1 MAFSELQNVDFNDPG
16 TWPNWFKL
24 VGAFVIGLLILA
36 AGYYFLIRDD
46 IDNLKRVE
54 AEEQQL
60 RGSYL
65 KKKSLA
71 VNLPAYREQMVEIEK
86 NFGVLLRQLP
96 DRTEVPE
103 LLIDITQAGLARG
116 LQFQLFKPKPKQ
128 VGDFY
133 ATLPIDLQVTGPYHL
148 LAEFVSDLA
157 AMPRIVTLGN
167 INIKPVKEGSTQLT
181 MSAVSRTYHYLDDE
195 EIGAVQSEQGQ
206 KVRSTK
212 S

>member
-1 MAFSELQNVDFNDPG
+1 MALDLQSVDFNDPA

-24 VGAFVIGLLILA
+24 TGAVLIGIGILF
-36 AGYYFLIRDD
+36 AGYWFLVKKD
-46 IDNLKRVE
+46 IEGLKRVE
-54 AEEQQL
+54 AEEQTL
-60 RGSYL
+60 RASYL

-71 VNLPAYREQMVEIEK
+71 INLPAYREQMVEIEK

-133 ATLPIDLQVTGPYHL
+133 ATLPIDLKVTGPYHL

-167 INIKPVKEGSTQLT
+167 INIKPVKEGSTQLS
-181 MSAVSRTYHYLDDE
+181 MSAVSRTFHYLDDD
-195 EIGAVQSEQGQ
+195 EIAEQADANQ
-206 KVRSTK
+206 KVRSGG
-212 S
+212 